1 MWCTAIVQFRSS
13 GFKAEQIMAQSP
25 KANEPRP
32 HIPEKVIDFMR
43 IRHYS
48 TAFSVILTLICI
60 VGLILKPLNFSLD
73 FTGGTLLEL
82 SWQSP
87 VSPGE
92 IREALESYD
101 YHGISVV
108 HYGSEREI
116 LVRMQANLTTEQ
128 GKEIVEQ
135 LQKKLPD
142 NIATLKRTE
151 NVGPQVGEELKQQ
164 GFLALALAL
173 IGVMIYVAFRFQFK
187 YAVGG
192 VVSLFHDAIVVL
204 GLFAWFGWEFDL
216 NVLAAVLA
224 IIGYSINDTV
234 VIFDRIRENFR
245 EMRKTDTAEI
255 INVSMTQMLGRTIQT
270 TVVTMLAVIAL
281 FFFGGESIHGFAK
294 AMWIGMT
301 VGVYSTIY
309 VASNILM
316 IMKLTREDMIV
327 PVKEGGD
334 LVDDRP

>member
-1 MWCTAIVQFRSS
+1 MASS
-13 GFKAEQIMAQSP
+13 LVHT
-25 KANEPRP
+25 P
-32 HIPEKVIDFMR
+32 HKVIDFMR
-43 IRHYS
+43 VRHYS
-48 TAFSVILTLICI
+48 TAFSIILTVVCLVALI
-60 VGLILKPLNFSLD
+60 VRPLNYSLD

-82 SWQSP
+82 SWESP
-87 VSPGE
+87 VKPAE
-92 IREALESYD
+92 IREALEHNE
-101 YHGISVV
+101 YHGVSVV

-128 GKEIVEQ
+128 GNEIVAQ
-135 LQKKLPD
+135 LQKTLAG
-142 NIATLKRTE
+142 NAVTLKRLE

-173 IGVMIYVAFRFQFK
+173 AGVMIYVALRFQYK

-204 GLFAWFGWEFDL
+204 GMFAMFGWEFDL

-255 INVSMTQMLGRTIQT
+255 INVSMTQMLSRTIQT
-270 TVVTMLAVIAL
+270 TVVTMLAVVAL

-309 VASNILM
+309 VASNTLM

-327 PVKEGGD
+327 PTKEGGA

>member
-1 MWCTAIVQFRSS
+1 MTNSL
-13 GFKAEQIMAQSP
+13 QIHSP
-25 KANEPRP
+25 
-32 HIPEKVIDFMR
+32 HKVIDFMR
-43 IRHYS
+43 IRRYS
-48 TAFSVILTLICI
+48 TAFSIVLTLVCLVSII
-60 VGLILKPLNFSLD
+60 VKPLNFSLD

-82 SWQSP
+82 TYELP
-87 VSPGE
+87 VVPGDV
-92 IREALESYD
+92 RAVLEE
-101 YHGISVV
+101 HEFKGVNIV
-108 HYGSEREI
+108 HYGSEHDI
-116 LVRMQANLTTEQ
+116 LVRMQAALTTEQ
-128 GKEIVEQ
+128 GSEIVAL
-135 LQKKLPD
+135 LQQKS
-142 NIATLKRTE
+142 ASGTVTLKRLE

-204 GLFAWFGWEFDL
+204 GMFSMFGWEFDL

-245 EMRKTDTAEI
+245 EMRGADTAEI

-281 FFFGGESIHGFAK
+281 FYFGGESIHGFSK
-294 AMWIGMT
+294 ALWIGMT
-301 VGVYSTIY
+301 TGVYSTIY
-309 VASNILM
+309 VASNTLM
-316 IMKLTREDMIV
+316 IMKLTREDMIA
-327 PVKEGGD
+327 PVKEGVQ
-334 LVDDRP
+334 VDELP

>member
-1 MWCTAIVQFRSS
+1 MASS
-13 GFKAEQIMAQSP
+13 LVHT
-25 KANEPRP
+25 P
-32 HIPEKVIDFMR
+32 HKVIDFMR
-43 IRHYS
+43 IRRYS
-48 TAFSVILTLICI
+48 TAFSIILTVVCLVALI
-60 VGLILKPLNFSLD
+60 VRPLNYSLD

-82 SWQSP
+82 SWAAP
-87 VSPGE
+87 VNPGV
-92 IREALESYD
+92 IREALEHHEH
-101 YHGISVV
+101 HGVSVV

-116 LVRMQANLTTEQ
+116 LVRMQAALTTEQ
-128 GKEIVEQ
+128 GNDIVTE
-135 LQKKLPD
+135 LQKTLPE
-142 NIATLKRTE
+142 NTVTLKRLE

-173 IGVMIYVAFRFQFK
+173 AGVMIYVALRFQYK

-204 GLFAWFGWEFDL
+204 GMFAMFGWEFDL

-255 INVSMTQMLGRTIQT
+255 INVSMTQMLSRTIQT
-270 TVVTMLAVIAL
+270 TVVTMLAVVAL

-309 VASNILM
+309 VASNTLM

-327 PVKEGGD
+327 PTKEGGA

>member
-1 MWCTAIVQFRSS
+1 MSS
-13 GFKAEQIMAQSP
+13 LIHT
-25 KANEPRP
+25 P
-32 HIPEKVIDFMR
+32 HKVIDFMR
-43 IRHYS
+43 IRHVTTALS
-48 TAFSVILTLICI
+48 TLLTIVCI
-60 VGLILKPLNFSLD
+60 VALIMNPLNYSLD

-82 SWQSP
+82 SWEDP
-87 VSPGE
+87 VSPAD

-128 GKEIVEQ
+128 GKELVDK
-135 LQKKLPD
+135 LQQKLTG
-142 NIATLKRTE
+142 NTVTLKRTE

-164 GFLALALAL
+164 GFLALGLAL
-173 IGVMIYVAFRFQFK
+173 VGVMVYVAFRFQFK
-187 YAVGG
+187 FAVGG

-204 GLFAWFGWEFDL
+204 GLFAMFGWEFDL

-245 EMRKTDTAEI
+245 EMRQTDTAEI
-255 INVSMTQMLGRTIQT
+255 INVSMTQMLSRTIQT

-309 VASNILM
+309 VASNTLM

-327 PVKEGGD
+327 PTKEGGQY
-334 LVDDRP
+334 VDDMP

>member
-1 MWCTAIVQFRSS
+1 MT
-13 GFKAEQIMAQSP
+13 QSP
-25 KANEPRP
+25 QSNAPQPKALQA
-32 HIPEKVIDFMR
+32 HIPHKIIDFMR
-43 IRHYS
+43 IRHFTTAAS
-48 TAFSVILTLICI
+48 TILTIVCLVALI
-60 VGLILKPLNFSLD
+60 VKPLNYSLD

-82 SWQSP
+82 SWQQP
-87 VSPGE
+87 VSPGD
-92 IREALESYD
+92 IREALESHD

-128 GKEIVEQ
+128 GNEIVAQ
-135 LQKKLPD
+135 LQQALAK
-142 NIATLKRTE
+142 NAVTLKRLE

-164 GFLALALAL
+164 GFIALALAL
-173 IGVMIYVAFRFQFK
+173 IGVMIYVALRFQFK
-187 YAVGG
+187 FAVGG

-204 GLFAWFGWEFDL
+204 GVFSIFGWEFDL

-224 IIGYSINDTV
+224 IVGYSINDTV

-255 INVSMTQMLGRTIQT
+255 INISMTQMLGRTIQT

-309 VASNILM
+309 VASNTLM

-327 PVKEGGD
+327 PTTKDGGTY
-334 LVDDRP
+334 VDDLP